1 MQIFFWL
8 VIHSIRV
15 DKGMWNRGVTLNE
28 AATAA
33 VAEWRFNRL
42 RAYYANAQLRDHR
55 VASGVN

>member
-1 MQIFFWL
+1 M
-8 VIHSIRV
+8 
-15 DKGMWNRGVTLNE
+15 LNE

-42 RAYYANAQLRDHR
+42 RAYYANVQLRDHR